1 MKSNFPKKYFSSV
14 RTDKHVAPLSMYSLA
29 IFNGL
34 KFLTKIPAEGLAFL
48 ISEIIETFLL
58 SIIVFLKL

>member
-1 MKSNFPKKYFSSV
+1 
-14 RTDKHVAPLSMYSLA
+14 MYSLA